1 MKAIIK
7 CPTCEWKGIMQNL
20 AEYLQA
26 EGIVVIRRSKGF
38 IPYQKTIIR
47 GNDFSVEKV
56 KNEML
61 ANNSHCLRMLN
72 VYREMLKREQK
83 KENATN

>member
-1 MKAIIK
+1 
-7 CPTCEWKGIMQNL
+7 
-20 AEYLQA
+20 
-26 EGIVVIRRSKGF
+26 
-38 IPYQKTIIR
+38 
-47 GNDFSVEKV
+47 
-56 KNEML
+56 ML